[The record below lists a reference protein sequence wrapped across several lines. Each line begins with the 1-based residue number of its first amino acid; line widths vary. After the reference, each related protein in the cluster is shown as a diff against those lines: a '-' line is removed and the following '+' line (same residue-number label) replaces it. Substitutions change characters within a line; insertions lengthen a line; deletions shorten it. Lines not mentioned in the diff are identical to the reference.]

1 MIRLAKRRVRFRPVF
16 GLVLSLVLGLA
27 LLYGNDPPQQELQM
41 VDLNVVAL
49 DGHGQAVTD
58 LTRDQFRV
66 TDNGKPQNIAFFRHR
81 DSALG
86 AVPALGPNEF
96 SNRGRANV
104 PHATLILFD
113 LLNERFGT
121 RAFTANQLVHDLES
135 LESAD
140 YVYLYCLTLDGRL
153 FPIHGLPGPEDE
165 PTPAG
170 GAPWTRQIKP
180 LLDRAMRTLATL
192 RPVDDFD
199 PTYRVQLTYSA
210 LNAVAVEL
218 SRVPGRKSLVWLTD
232 GVPIGL
238 GPNRSDTGDYLDF
251 TPLLRQMSEAFDR
264 SGVAIYPARQVL
276 IGSPESMGGPGT
288 TGMGSLDTLDQFAQM
303 TGGRRDAGKDIG
315 AAVRQAI
322 TDMRTS
328 YQIGY
333 YPPAGNWDNK
343 SHKLRVTCTRKE
355 VRIQAKTSYYAWAD
369 APGARSEQA
378 IDSATSTTFD
388 AAEIGLRATLSR
400 NPKGGNAV
408 RLDAH
413 IDAHDVALVRAGDA
427 YNGEL
432 RLAIVAYA
440 PGGEPNRGRVTPLD
454 LHLSAQD
461 YDKAMQQGIGFVQDM
476 VLEQEITTVR
486 LIVFDR
492 GSNAIGSVTM
502 PAPPAAPAAPGN
514 PN

>member
-1 MIRLAKRRVRFRPVF
+1 
-16 GLVLSLVLGLA
+16 
-27 LLYGNDPPQQELQM
+27 M

-49 DGHGQAVTD
+49 DNHGQPVVD
-58 LTRDQFRV
+58 LTSDEFRI
-66 TDNGKPQNIAFFRHR
+66 TDNGKPQTIAFFRHR

-86 AVPALGPNEF
+86 AVPALALNEF
-96 SNRGRANV
+96 SNRGGANV
-104 PHATLILFD
+104 PRATLILFD

-121 RAFTANQLVHDLES
+121 RGFTANQLVHDLES

-165 PTPAG
+165 PTASG

-180 LLDRAMRTLATL
+180 LLDSAMRTLAAA
-192 RPVDDFD
+192 RPLDDFD
-199 PTYRVQLTYSA
+199 PTYRVQLTYAA
-210 LNAVAVEL
+210 LSAVAVEL

-232 GVPIGL
+232 GIPIEL
-238 GPNRSDTGDYLDF
+238 GPNRSDTGDYVDF
-251 TPLLRQMSEAFDR
+251 RPLLRQMSEAFDR

-288 TGMGSLDTLDQFAQM
+288 TGIGSISTLDQFAQL

-333 YPPAGNWDNK
+333 YPPVGNWDNK
-343 SHKLRVTCTRKE
+343 SHKLRVTCTRKGL
-355 VRIQAKTSYYAWAD
+355 RIQAKTSYYAWED
-369 APGARSEQA
+369 APGARSERA

-400 NPKGGNAV
+400 IPKNGNAV

-413 IDAHDVALVRAGDA
+413 IDAHDVALVHAGEA

-432 RLAIVAYA
+432 RIAIVGYDSA
-440 PGGEPNRGRVTPLD
+440 PRRGIEGKNPQGEV
-454 LHLSAQD
+454 
-461 YDKAMQQGIGFVQDM
+461 F
-476 VLEQEITTVR
+476 
-486 LIVFDR
+486 IVS
-492 GSNAIGSVTM
+492 GQ
-502 PAPPAAPAAPGN
+502 APAAGDDCGSGGEHKERYRRKAAGTVCLSAAETGPPRAHESGNVAIDGETPSSGPVSRYAQWRGRQQALFAIRISGRAPLESPG
-514 PN
+514 